1 MLTFLRSTSPV
12 LVMISGMSV
21 TTTSMMERYNE
32 SLNKLHWYI
41 TDYDNVQKRNK
52 IENKDQV

>member
-1 MLTFLRSTSPV
+1 
-12 LVMISGMSV
+12 MISGMSV